1 MYYFSVLMTKRPG
14 MIMKLLGAF
23 YYTISS
29 LAISTISGMSD
40 IAQLVELPVEQRSCL
55 CLTAFSMVARPFVKV
70 ALDHRN
76 GYSSSKYILASPY
89 AIKYLFFSK
98 YSLGE

>member
-1 MYYFSVLMTKRPG
+1 MCIGSNPIITAIIPLIVAILMYYFSVLMTERPG

-55 CLTAFSMVARPFVKV
+55 CLTAFFYGRVTFRDSGSR
-70 ALDHRN
+70 
-76 GYSSSKYILASPY
+76 SS
-89 AIKYLFFSK
+89 
-98 YSLGE
+98 

>member
-1 MYYFSVLMTKRPG
+1 MTERPG

-55 CLTAFSMVARPFVKV
+55 CLTAFFYGRVTFRDSGSR
-70 ALDHRN
+70 
-76 GYSSSKYILASPY
+76 SS
-89 AIKYLFFSK
+89 
-98 YSLGE
+98 